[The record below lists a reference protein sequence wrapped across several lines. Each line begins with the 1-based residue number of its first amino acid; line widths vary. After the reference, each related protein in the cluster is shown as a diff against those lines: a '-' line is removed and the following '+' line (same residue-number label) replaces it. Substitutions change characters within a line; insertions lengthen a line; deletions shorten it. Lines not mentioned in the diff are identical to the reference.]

1 MNVRDQPLLVV
12 PGKGIG
18 PFLLGL
24 ERTEVQA
31 LTREPIHSYFPQ
43 DSTKVRSDAHDS
55 IGVTVSYDDDG
66 RTNHLA
72 GYTRLKH
79 GKSKLEFEGE
89 RLRDTTR
96 SSLVMLLEL
105 LETPHE
111 DTGETVEAPSLALTF
126 GFREP
131 DAGHDYGP
139 DDPVDW
145 VVVRPLSA

>member
-1 MNVRDQPLLVV
+1 MNLRDQPLVVV

-24 ERTEVQA
+24 GRTEVQA

-43 DSTKVRSDAHDS
+43 DWSTVRSDAHDGL
-55 IGVTVSYDDDG
+55 GVTVSYDDDA
-66 RTNHLA
+66 RANHIA
-72 GYTRLKH
+72 GYTRVKP
-79 GKSKLEFEGE
+79 GKSMLEFEGE

-96 SSLVMLLEL
+96 SSLVMLLDL

-111 DTGETVEAPSLALTF
+111 DTGETVVAPALALTF

-145 VVVRPLSA
+145 VVVRPLAP